1 MVAILCII
9 FATYLS
15 ALTPLVFEA
24 CDQLVPVVFGIDQIY
39 FYGNSNY
46 VQCWCVINDTEIPK
60 KRL

>member
-24 CDQLVPVVFGIDQIY
+24 CDQLVPVVFGIDQILGQY
-39 FYGNSNY
+39 ISMATATML
-46 VQCWCVINDTEIPK
+46 VCH
-60 KRL
+60 